1 MTPRYLLQGLFEYQ
15 VKQTLTPGVGG
26 LCVVHPMFYEWLG
39 TKVDSG
45 TFVYPMAFENEER
58 DILQTYGIPRG
69 DRAD

>member
-1 MTPRYLLQGLFEYQ
+1 
-15 VKQTLTPGVGG
+15 
-26 LCVVHPMFYEWLG
+26 MFYEWLG

-58 DILQTYGIPRG
+58 DILQNYGIPRG